1 MSLEN
6 TYYYFKNAFSNL
18 FCDEIIKYGNSQNE
32 LLARKGGV
40 QNKQLNEKQKK
51 QLFKKRNSNVSWLDQ
66 EWIYREI
73 RPYLKMANE
82 QSGWNYHFDFLESVQ
97 FTKYKLNQHY
107 GWHTDAF
114 PKPFDNNCENINWR
128 GKTRKISAVIV
139 LSNPND
145 YKGGEL
151 MFKYFQ
157 NEKTKIESVKDML
170 PKGSIIVFP
179 SYVLHQVKPVT
190 DGLRYSLVVWALGN
204 PFR

>member
-1 MSLEN
+1 MN
-6 TYYYFKNAFSNL
+6 TYYYFKNVFSNL
-18 FCDEIIKYGNSQNE
+18 FCDEVIKYGNSQNE
-32 LLARKGGV
+32 ILARTGGT
-40 QNKQLNEKQKK
+40 QDKKLNKKEKK
-51 QLFKKRNSNVSWLDQ
+51 QLLKKRNSNVSWLDQ

-73 RPYLKMANE
+73 RPFLIEANK
-82 QSGWNYHFDFLESVQ
+82 QAGWNYHFDYLESIQ

-107 GWHTDAF
+107 GWHVDEY

-128 GKTRKISAVIV
+128 GKTRKISAVII

-157 NEKTKIESVKDML
+157 GEKTKIESVKDFL

-179 SYVLHQVKPVT
+179 SYVLHKVKPVT
-190 DGLRYSLVVWALGN
+190 DGLRYSLVVWTLGH

>member
-1 MSLEN
+1 MTTKN
-6 TYYYFKNAFSNL
+6 TYYYFKNVFSNL
-18 FCDEIIKYGNSQNE
+18 FCDDVIRYGNSQNE
-32 LLARKGGV
+32 LLARTGTSE
-40 QNKQLNEKQKK
+40 NKELTEKEKK

-82 QSGWNYHFDFLESVQ
+82 QAGWNYDFDYLESVQ

-107 GWHTDAF
+107 GWHVDGF
-114 PKPFDNNCENINWR
+114 YEPFDMNHENINWR
-128 GKTRKISAVIV
+128 GKVRKISAVII
-139 LSNPND
+139 LSNPSD

-157 NEKTKIESVKDML
+157 GEKTKIESVKDML

-190 DGLRYSLVVWALGN
+190 AGLRYSLVVWTLGY

>member
-1 MSLEN
+1 MN
-6 TYYYFKNAFSNL
+6 TFYYFKNVFSDL
-18 FCDEIIKYGNSQNE
+18 FCDEVIKYGNSQNE
-32 LLARKGGV
+32 ILARTGGT
-40 QNKQLNEKQKK
+40 QDKKLNKKEKK
-51 QLFKKRNSNVSWLDQ
+51 QLLKKRNSNVSWLDQ

-73 RPYLKMANE
+73 RPFLIEANK
-82 QSGWNYHFDFLESVQ
+82 QAGWNYHFDYLESIQ

-107 GWHTDAF
+107 GWHVDEY
-114 PKPFDNNCENINWR
+114 PKPFDNDCENINWR
-128 GKTRKISAVIV
+128 GKTRKISAVII

-157 NEKTKIESVKDML
+157 GEKTKIESVKDFL

-179 SYVLHQVKPVT
+179 SYVLHKVKPVT
-190 DGLRYSLVVWALGN
+190 DGLRYSLVVWTLGH

>member
-1 MSLEN
+1 M
-6 TYYYFKNAFSNL
+6 
-18 FCDEIIKYGNSQNE
+18 
-32 LLARKGGV
+32 
-40 QNKQLNEKQKK
+40 
-51 QLFKKRNSNVSWLDQ
+51 DQ

-73 RPYLKMANE
+73 RPFLIEANK
-82 QSGWNYHFDFLESVQ
+82 QAGWNYHFDYLESIQ

-107 GWHTDAF
+107 GWHVDEY
-114 PKPFDNNCENINWR
+114 PKPFDDDCENINWR
-128 GKTRKISAVIV
+128 GKTRKISAVII

-157 NEKTKIESVKDML
+157 GEKTKIESVKDFL

-179 SYVLHQVKPVT
+179 SYVLHKVKPVT
-190 DGLRYSLVVWALGN
+190 DGLRYSLVVWTLGH

>member
-1 MSLEN
+1 MN
-6 TYYYFKNAFSNL
+6 TFYYFKNVFSDL
-18 FCDEIIKYGNSQNE
+18 FCDEVIKYGNSQNE
-32 LLARKGGV
+32 ILARTGGTEDKKL
-40 QNKQLNEKQKK
+40 NKKEKK
-51 QLFKKRNSNVSWLDQ
+51 QLLKKRNSNVSWLDQ

-73 RPYLKMANE
+73 RPFLIEANK
-82 QSGWNYHFDFLESVQ
+82 QAGWNYHFDYLESIQ

-107 GWHTDAF
+107 GWHVDEY
-114 PKPFDNNCENINWR
+114 PKPFDDDCKNINWR
-128 GKTRKISAVIV
+128 GKTRKISAVII

-157 NEKTKIESVKDML
+157 GEKTKIESVKDFL

-179 SYVLHQVKPVT
+179 SYVLHKVKPVT
-190 DGLRYSLVVWALGN
+190 DGLRYSLVVWTLGH

>member
-1 MSLEN
+1 MN
-6 TYYYFKNAFSNL
+6 TFYYFKNVFSDL
-18 FCDEIIKYGNSQNE
+18 FCDEVIKYGNSQNE
-32 LLARKGGV
+32 ILARTGGT
-40 QNKQLNEKQKK
+40 QDKKLNKKEKK
-51 QLFKKRNSNVSWLDQ
+51 QLLKKRNSNVSWLDQ

-73 RPYLKMANE
+73 RPFLIEANK
-82 QSGWNYHFDFLESVQ
+82 QAGWNYHFDYLESIQ

-107 GWHTDAF
+107 GWHVDEY

-128 GKTRKISAVIV
+128 GKTRKISAVII

-157 NEKTKIESVKDML
+157 GEKTKIESVKDFL

-179 SYVLHQVKPVT
+179 SYVLHKVKPVT
-190 DGLRYSLVVWALGN
+190 DGLRYSLVVWTLGH

>member
-1 MSLEN
+1 MN
-6 TYYYFKNAFSNL
+6 TYYYFKNVFSDL
-18 FCDEIIKYGNSQNE
+18 FCDEVIKYGNSQNE
-32 LLARKGGV
+32 ILARTGGT
-40 QNKQLNEKQKK
+40 QDKKLNKKEKK
-51 QLFKKRNSNVSWLDQ
+51 QLLKKRNSNVSWLDQ

-73 RPYLKMANE
+73 RPFLIEANK
-82 QSGWNYHFDFLESVQ
+82 QAGWNYHFDYLESIQ

-107 GWHTDAF
+107 GWHVDEY
-114 PKPFDNNCENINWR
+114 PKPFDDDCKNINWR
-128 GKTRKISAVIV
+128 GKTRKISAVII

-157 NEKTKIESVKDML
+157 GEKTKIESVKDFL

-179 SYVLHQVKPVT
+179 SYVLHKVKPVT
-190 DGLRYSLVVWALGN
+190 DGLRYSLVVWTLGH

>member
-1 MSLEN
+1 MN
-6 TYYYFKNAFSNL
+6 TYYYFKNVFSNL
-18 FCDEIIKYGNSQNE
+18 FCDEVIKYGNSQNE
-32 LLARKGGV
+32 ILARTGGTEDKKL
-40 QNKQLNEKQKK
+40 NKKEKK
-51 QLFKKRNSNVSWLDQ
+51 QLLKKRNSNVSWLDQ

-73 RPYLKMANE
+73 RPFLIEANK
-82 QSGWNYHFDFLESVQ
+82 QAGWNYHFDYLESIQ

-107 GWHTDAF
+107 GWHVDEY
-114 PKPFDNNCENINWR
+114 PKPFDDDCENINWR
-128 GKTRKISAVIV
+128 GKTRKISAVII

-157 NEKTKIESVKDML
+157 GEKTKIESVKDFL

-179 SYVLHQVKPVT
+179 SYVLHKVKPVT
-190 DGLRYSLVVWALGN
+190 DGLRYSLVVWTLGH

>member
-1 MSLEN
+1 MN
-6 TYYYFKNAFSNL
+6 TFYYFKNVFSDL
-18 FCDEIIKYGNSQNE
+18 FCDEVIKYGNSQNE
-32 LLARKGGV
+32 ILARTGGT
-40 QNKQLNEKQKK
+40 QDKKLNKKEKK
-51 QLFKKRNSNVSWLDQ
+51 QLLKKRNSNVSWLDQ

-73 RPYLKMANE
+73 RPFLIEANK
-82 QSGWNYHFDFLESVQ
+82 QAGWNYHFDYLESIQ

-107 GWHTDAF
+107 GWHVDEY
-114 PKPFDNNCENINWR
+114 PKPFDNHCENINWR
-128 GKTRKISAVIV
+128 GKTRKISAVII

-157 NEKTKIESVKDML
+157 GEKTKIESVKDFL

-179 SYVLHQVKPVT
+179 SYVLHKVKPVT
-190 DGLRYSLVVWALGN
+190 DGLRYSLVVWTLGH

>member
-1 MSLEN
+1 MSTKN
-6 TYYYFKNAFSNL
+6 SYYYFKNVFSNT
-18 FCDEIIKYGNSQNE
+18 FCDEVIKYGNSQNE
-32 LLARKGGV
+32 LLARTGGLE
-40 QNKQLNEKQKK
+40 NKELNKKQKK

-73 RPYLKMANE
+73 RPYLKIANE
-82 QSGWNYHFDFLESVQ
+82 QAGWNYHYDYLESVQ

-107 GWHTDAF
+107 GWHTDGF
-114 PKPFDNNCENINWR
+114 PEPFDINHSNINWR
-128 GKTRKISAVIV
+128 GKLRKISAVIV
-139 LSNPND
+139 LSNPSD

-157 NEKTKIESVKDML
+157 NEKTKIESVKDIL
-170 PKGSIIVFP
+170 PRGSIIVFP
-179 SYVLHQVKPVT
+179 SYVLHQVKPVI

>member
-1 MSLEN
+1 MN
-6 TYYYFKNAFSNL
+6 TFYYFKNVFSDL
-18 FCDEIIKYGNSQNE
+18 FCDEVIKYGNSQNE
-32 LLARKGGV
+32 ILARTGGT
-40 QNKQLNEKQKK
+40 QDKKLNKKEKK
-51 QLFKKRNSNVSWLDQ
+51 QLLKKRNSNVSWLDQ

-73 RPYLKMANE
+73 RPFLIEANK
-82 QSGWNYHFDFLESVQ
+82 QAGWNYHFDYLESIQ

-107 GWHTDAF
+107 GWHVDEY
-114 PKPFDNNCENINWR
+114 PKPFDDDCENINWR
-128 GKTRKISAVIV
+128 GKTRKISAVII

-157 NEKTKIESVKDML
+157 GEKTKIESVKDFL

-179 SYVLHQVKPVT
+179 SYVLHKVKPVT
-190 DGLRYSLVVWALGN
+190 DGLRYSLVVWTLGH

>member
-1 MSLEN
+1 MN
-6 TYYYFKNAFSNL
+6 TYYYFKNVFSDL
-18 FCDEIIKYGNSQNE
+18 FCDEVIKYGNSQNE
-32 LLARKGGV
+32 ILARTGGTEDKKL
-40 QNKQLNEKQKK
+40 NKKEKK
-51 QLFKKRNSNVSWLDQ
+51 QLLKKRNSNVSWLDQ

-73 RPYLKMANE
+73 RPFLIKANK
-82 QSGWNYHFDFLESVQ
+82 QAGWNYHFDYLESIQ

-107 GWHTDAF
+107 GWHVDEY
-114 PKPFDNNCENINWR
+114 PNPFDNNCENINWR
-128 GKTRKISAVIV
+128 GKTRKISAVII

-157 NEKTKIESVKDML
+157 GEKTKIESVKDFL

-190 DGLRYSLVVWALGN
+190 DGLRYSLVVWTLGH

>member
-1 MSLEN
+1 MN
-6 TYYYFKNAFSNL
+6 TYYYFKNVFSDL
-18 FCDEIIKYGNSQNE
+18 FCDEVIKYGNSQNE
-32 LLARKGGV
+32 ILARTGGTEDKKL
-40 QNKQLNEKQKK
+40 NKKEKK
-51 QLFKKRNSNVSWLDQ
+51 QLLKKRNSNVSWLDQ

-73 RPYLKMANE
+73 RPFLIEANK
-82 QSGWNYHFDFLESVQ
+82 QAGWNYHFDYLESIQ

-107 GWHTDAF
+107 GWHVDEY
-114 PKPFDNNCENINWR
+114 PKPFDDDCKNINWR
-128 GKTRKISAVIV
+128 GKTRKISAVII

-157 NEKTKIESVKDML
+157 GEKTKIESVKDFL

-179 SYVLHQVKPVT
+179 SYVLHKVKPVT
-190 DGLRYSLVVWALGN
+190 DGLRYSLVVWTLGH

>member
-1 MSLEN
+1 MN
-6 TYYYFKNAFSNL
+6 TYYYFKNVFSDL
-18 FCDEIIKYGNSQNE
+18 FCDEVIKYGNSQNE
-32 LLARKGGV
+32 ILARTGGTEDKKL
-40 QNKQLNEKQKK
+40 NKKEKK
-51 QLFKKRNSNVSWLDQ
+51 QLLKKRNSNVSWLDQ

-73 RPYLKMANE
+73 RPFLIKANK
-82 QSGWNYHFDFLESVQ
+82 QAGWNYHFDYLESIQ

-107 GWHTDAF
+107 GWHVDEY
-114 PKPFDNNCENINWR
+114 PKPFDDDCKNINWR
-128 GKTRKISAVIV
+128 GKTRKISAVII

-157 NEKTKIESVKDML
+157 GEKTKIESVKDFL

-190 DGLRYSLVVWALGN
+190 DGLRYSLVVWTLGH

>member
-1 MSLEN
+1 MN
-6 TYYYFKNAFSNL
+6 TYYYFKNVFSDL
-18 FCDEIIKYGNSQNE
+18 FCDEVIKYGNSQNE
-32 LLARKGGV
+32 ILARTGGTEDKKL
-40 QNKQLNEKQKK
+40 NKKEKK
-51 QLFKKRNSNVSWLDQ
+51 QLLKKRNSNVSWLDQ

-73 RPYLKMANE
+73 RPFLIKANK
-82 QSGWNYHFDFLESVQ
+82 QAGWNYHFDYLESIQ

-107 GWHTDAF
+107 GWHVDEY

-128 GKTRKISAVIV
+128 GKTRKISAVII

-157 NEKTKIESVKDML
+157 GEKTKIESVKDFL

-190 DGLRYSLVVWALGN
+190 DGLRYSLVVWTLGH

>member
-1 MSLEN
+1 MN
-6 TYYYFKNAFSNL
+6 TYYYFKNVFSDL
-18 FCDEIIKYGNSQNE
+18 FCDEVIKYGNSQNE
-32 LLARKGGV
+32 ILARTGGTEDKKL
-40 QNKQLNEKQKK
+40 NKKEKK
-51 QLFKKRNSNVSWLDQ
+51 QLLKKRNSNVSWLDQ

-73 RPYLKMANE
+73 RPFLIEANK
-82 QSGWNYHFDFLESVQ
+82 QAGWNYHFDYLESIQ

-107 GWHTDAF
+107 GWHVDEY
-114 PKPFDNNCENINWR
+114 PKPFDDDCENINWR
-128 GKTRKISAVIV
+128 GKTRKISAVII

-157 NEKTKIESVKDML
+157 GEKTKIESVKDFL

-179 SYVLHQVKPVT
+179 SYVLHKVKPVT
-190 DGLRYSLVVWALGN
+190 DGLRYSLVVWTLGH

>member
-1 MSLEN
+1 MN
-6 TYYYFKNAFSNL
+6 TYYYFKNVFSNL
-18 FCDEIIKYGNSQNE
+18 FCDEVIKYGNSQNE
-32 LLARKGGV
+32 ILARTGGT
-40 QNKQLNEKQKK
+40 QDKKLNKKEKK
-51 QLFKKRNSNVSWLDQ
+51 QLLKKRNSNVSWLDQ

-73 RPYLKMANE
+73 RPFLIEANK
-82 QSGWNYHFDFLESVQ
+82 QAGWNYHFDYLESIQ

-107 GWHTDAF
+107 GWHVDEY
-114 PKPFDNNCENINWR
+114 PKPFDDDCENINWR
-128 GKTRKISAVIV
+128 GKTRKISAVII

-157 NEKTKIESVKDML
+157 GEKTKIESVKDFL

-179 SYVLHQVKPVT
+179 SYVLHKVKPVT
-190 DGLRYSLVVWALGN
+190 DGLRYSLVVWTLGH

>member
-1 MSLEN
+1 MN
-6 TYYYFKNAFSNL
+6 TFYYFKNVFSDL
-18 FCDEIIKYGNSQNE
+18 FCDEVIKYGNSQNE
-32 LLARKGGV
+32 ILARTGGT
-40 QNKQLNEKQKK
+40 QDKKLNKKEKK
-51 QLFKKRNSNVSWLDQ
+51 QLLKKRNSNVSWLDQ

-73 RPYLKMANE
+73 RPFLIEANK
-82 QSGWNYHFDFLESVQ
+82 QAGWNYHFDYLESIQ

-107 GWHTDAF
+107 GWHVDEY
-114 PKPFDNNCENINWR
+114 PKPFDDDCKNINWR
-128 GKTRKISAVIV
+128 GKTRKISAVII

-157 NEKTKIESVKDML
+157 GEKTKIESVKDFL

-179 SYVLHQVKPVT
+179 SYVLHKVKPVT
-190 DGLRYSLVVWALGN
+190 DGLRYSLVVWTLGH

>member
-1 MSLEN
+1 MN
-6 TYYYFKNAFSNL
+6 TYYYFKNVFSDL
-18 FCDEIIKYGNSQNE
+18 FCDEVIKYGNSQNE
-32 LLARKGGV
+32 ILARTGGTEDKKL
-40 QNKQLNEKQKK
+40 NKKEKK
-51 QLFKKRNSNVSWLDQ
+51 QLLKKRNSNVSWLDQ

-73 RPYLKMANE
+73 RPFLIEANK
-82 QSGWNYHFDFLESVQ
+82 QAGWNQHFDYLESIQ

-107 GWHTDAF
+107 GWHVDEY
-114 PKPFDNNCENINWR
+114 PKPFDDDCKNINWR
-128 GKTRKISAVIV
+128 GKTRKISAVII

-157 NEKTKIESVKDML
+157 GEKTKIESVKDFL

-179 SYVLHQVKPVT
+179 SYVLHKVKPVT
-190 DGLRYSLVVWALGN
+190 DGLRYSLVVWTLGH

>member
-1 MSLEN
+1 MN
-6 TYYYFKNAFSNL
+6 TYYYFKNVFSDL
-18 FCDEIIKYGNSQNE
+18 FCDEVIKYGNSQNE
-32 LLARKGGV
+32 ILARTGGT
-40 QNKQLNEKQKK
+40 QDKKLNKKEKK
-51 QLFKKRNSNVSWLDQ
+51 QLLKKRNSNVSWLDQ

-73 RPYLKMANE
+73 RPFLIEANK
-82 QSGWNYHFDFLESVQ
+82 QAGWNYHFDYLESIQ

-107 GWHTDAF
+107 GWHVDEY
-114 PKPFDNNCENINWR
+114 PKPFDDDCENINWR
-128 GKTRKISAVIV
+128 GKTRKISAVII

-157 NEKTKIESVKDML
+157 GEKTKIESVKDFL

-179 SYVLHQVKPVT
+179 SYVLHKVKPVT
-190 DGLRYSLVVWALGN
+190 DGLRYSLVVWTLGH